1 MIDDPLSALDNEMV
15 ESVIAELVSG
25 GFQGRTRLIITHR
38 KELAL
43 RADRVYRIREANS
56 LEAVSKEE
64 LEAHFASVGLFA
76 SRDPQKH
83 EEQVSGPVT
92 KKETQKA
99 APAVAA
105 EDAELKRLVNEA
117 EGLNCKSLVKVT
129 REMAGLFW
137 LPVVF
142 GVSLMAS
149 FAEPISIGYLLYWAS
164 NFDPATKWQKLLVL
178 VSLYVVK
185 SVFPPLRRVVM
196 LLLFQNKLSQRLH
209 AKMLFVV
216 LHSSLLKF
224 HARLPSGLIMNRMS
238 NDLPKVDAKVID
250 NLSMFINL
258 IAIMTYLSAMVLFT
272 IHWSSGLF
280 LLLFLAINIKIQ
292 RKFIEIRR
300 QLIKKQSGSMT
311 PVLDHL
317 EDTIADLTSIRVMRL
332 ESWFFS
338 KYQQLVDIHFNNSY
352 LLAGFNVWFNTVM
365 SFSSLLIV
373 QLPCFFILLHFYTD
387 VDWNKLVVFIVLVG
401 NLAGDLQRF
410 LFFLTDLDGNFVDL
424 SRCYFFE
431 KIPFEEGRLIPA
443 AEVQAF
449 HSGSVERIKNYLLTS
464 NRTREIFPTVDS
476 IEFKDVSASYISDD
490 RDQLVIKQVSCSIR
504 GREKIGIIGKTGSGK
519 STFVKLIWRYL
530 KECEGTISING
541 VDVNTVDLRGLRKS
555 ICVLSQESHI
565 LTGSV
570 RLNVDPSS
578 CYGDHEVLNILSE
591 LGFENPGYLKDG
603 LNFMLS
609 EDGKNVSIGEKQV
622 ICLARVMLSKA
633 SVIILDE
640 ATASMDHN
648 IDRKIKQKIYE
659 RFGGKAT
666 ILIVAH
672 RIDTVLDCDRIIA
685 FAGGQIIEV
694 GSPKELSEKPD
705 SYFKRMLG
713 ETEGLET
720 D

>member
-1 MIDDPLSALDNEMV
+1 M
-15 ESVIAELVSG
+15 SG
-25 GFQGRTRLIITHR
+25 
-38 KELAL
+38 
-43 RADRVYRIREANS
+43 Y
-56 LEAVSKEE
+56 
-64 LEAHFASVGLFA
+64 
-76 SRDPQKH
+76 
-83 EEQVSGPVT
+83 
-92 KKETQKA
+92 
-99 APAVAA
+99 
-105 EDAELKRLVNEA
+105 
-117 EGLNCKSLVKVT
+117 
-129 REMAGLFW
+129 FW

-142 GVSLMAS
+142 LVSVTAS
-149 FAEPISIGYLLYWAS
+149 FAEPISIGYLLYWATD
-164 NFDPATKWQKLLVL
+164 FDPKTKWEKLLVL
-178 VSLYVVK
+178 VSLYLVK

-196 LLLFQNKLSQRLH
+196 LLLFQNNLSQRLH
-209 AKMLFVV
+209 AKMLFTV

-272 IHWSSGLF
+272 IHWSSVLF
-280 LLLFLAINIKIQ
+280 LLLFLLINIKIQ

-317 EDTIADLTSIRVMRL
+317 EDTISDLTSIRVMRL
-332 ESWFFS
+332 ERWFFNQ
-338 KYQQLVDIHFNNSY
+338 YQQLVDIHFNNSY

-365 SFSSLLIV
+365 SISSLLIV
-373 QLPCFFILLHFYTD
+373 QLPCFFILLYFYTD

-431 KIPFEEGRLIPA
+431 KIPFEEGRVIPSE
-443 AEVQAF
+443 EVQVF
-449 HSGSVERIKNYLLTS
+449 FSGNTERIKNYLLSSKQTQV
-464 NRTREIFPTVDS
+464 IFPTVDS
-476 IEFKDVSASYISDD
+476 IEFKGVSASYGLPD
-490 RDQLVIKQVSCSIR
+490 RDELIIKDVNCMIR

-530 KECEGTISING
+530 KECQGTICING
-541 VDVNTVDLRGLRKS
+541 VDVNSVDLRGLRKS

-565 LTGSV
+565 LTGSIK
-570 RLNVDPSS
+570 LNVDPSS
-578 CYGDHEVLNILSE
+578 SYGDQEVINILAE
-591 LGFENPGYLKDG
+591 LGFENPGYIKDG
-603 LNFMLS
+603 LDFMLS
-609 EDGKNVSIGEKQV
+609 EDGKNVSVGEKQV

-672 RIDTVLDCDRIIA
+672 RIDTIVDCDKIIA
-685 FAGGQIIEV
+685 FANGQIIEV
-694 GSPKELSEKPD
+694 GTPKELSENPD

-713 ETEGLET
+713 EADGFEAE
-720 D
+720 